1 MSVFICCFSLYALAL
16 LSTPLEAETK
26 PFPCIQ
32 AAQYYYGRIMGRQGG
47 VVVVVVAGWWA
58 AAAESSKEAA
68 VVGGLVCCRLA
79 EPGDKRLRPGWP
91 L

>member
-1 MSVFICCFSLYALAL
+1 MLAFICYFSLYALAL
-16 LSTPLEAETK
+16 LSTPLEAEIK

-32 AAQYYYGRIMGRQGG
+32 AAQGR
-47 VVVVVVAGWWA
+47 VVVVVARGGA

>member
-47 VVVVVVAGWWA
+47 VVVAVAGWWA